1 MIAPAEKRAVRLFRA
16 TALMPFAVALFG
28 PLLPLLIVFAGT
40 LPSAAPHASKLL
52 GGCIAALMT
61 ISAGVSL
68 SALIVQRFPYFPRPL
83 VLPLT
88 ALLATQLLAAAV
100 GVNFVASAFSLACQA
115 GGVICFAA
123 AVAVLGDAKTRRWFL
138 ACFFSS
144 ASAAALFAVALSLMR
159 EPPAMFA
166 YEHGRASGTFL
177 QPNEFA
183 GYLLFVIPLGLAQMA
198 APRWLRAVGFVA
210 AGIGVLGLLLS
221 VSRAAIISLI
231 CAMYIFIRRLGR
243 TAILGYVTVAAISIA
258 LMLLAFRDVA
268 HDPSENAS
276 RLAVWAAALRLVERF
291 ALTGLGPL
299 NFHVAYPALKLPQTL
314 VDEVHAHS
322 VPLQLLIENGVLGL
336 AAFVW
341 LVLGAVRAATRRVRV
356 RAGWNKEESLLFAA
370 ITAGFAASG
379 LQNLIDVVTTFLL
392 ILSWPML
399 GLLFAVAGERRP
411 VGAGQ

>member
-1 MIAPAEKRAVRLFRA
+1 
-16 TALMPFAVALFG
+16 MPFAVALLG

-52 GGCIAALMT
+52 GWFIAGLMA
-61 ISAGVSL
+61 ISGGVSL
-68 SALIVQRFPYFPRPL
+68 SALLAAPL
-83 VLPLT
+83 V
-88 ALLATQLLAAAV
+88 ALLATQLLAAVV
-100 GVNFVASAFSLACQA
+100 GLNFTASAFSLACQA

-123 AVAVLGDAKTRRWFL
+123 AVATLGDAKTRRWFL
-138 ACFFSS
+138 ACFLSS
-144 ASAAALFAVALSLMR
+144 ASAAALFAIALSLMR

-183 GYLLFVIPLGLAQMA
+183 GYLLFVIPLGLAQTA
-198 APRWLRAVGFVA
+198 APRWLRVIGLMA
-210 AGIGVLGLLLS
+210 AGIGILGLLLS
-221 VSRAAIISLI
+221 VSRAAIVSLI
-231 CAMYIFIRRLGR
+231 CAMYVFMRRLGR
-243 TAILGYVTVAAISIA
+243 RAMLGYVALAALSIT

-299 NFHVAYPALKLPQTL
+299 NFHLAYPALKLPQTL

-322 VPLQLLIENGVLGL
+322 VPLQLLIENGILGL
-336 AAFVW
+336 SAFIW
-341 LVLGAVRAATRRVRV
+341 LVFEAARACVR
-356 RAGWNKEESLLFAA
+356 RARMKTAWRPEESFVFAA
-370 ITAGFAASG
+370 VTAGFAASG

-399 GLLFAVAGERRP
+399 GLIFAIADERTPLRAGP
-411 VGAGQ
+411 

>member
-1 MIAPAEKRAVRLFRA
+1 
-16 TALMPFAVALFG
+16 MPFAVALLG

-40 LPSAAPHASKLL
+40 LPAAAPHASKLL
-52 GGCIAALMT
+52 GWCITAIMA

-68 SALIVQRFPYFPRPL
+68 PALIAQRFPRFPRSLAAPL
-83 VLPLT
+83 V
-88 ALLATQLLAAAV
+88 ALFATQLLAAAV
-100 GVNFVASAFSLACQA
+100 GVNFAVSSFSLACQA

-123 AVAVLGDAKTRRWFL
+123 AVAVLGDAKTRRCFL
-138 ACFFSS
+138 ACFLSS
-144 ASAAALFAVALSLMR
+144 ASAAALFAIALSLMR

-177 QPNEFA
+177 HPNEFA
-183 GYLLFVIPLGLAQMA
+183 GYLLFVIPLGLAQTA
-198 APRWLRAVGFVA
+198 APRWLRALGLVA
-210 AGIGVLGLLLS
+210 ATIGILGLLLS
-221 VSRAAIISLI
+221 VSRAAIVSLI
-231 CAMYIFIRRLGR
+231 CAMYLFMRRLGR
-243 TAILGYVTVAAISIA
+243 TAILGYAALAAVSLA

-291 ALTGLGPL
+291 ALTGVGPL

-322 VPLQLLIENGVLGL
+322 VPLQLLIENGILGL
-336 AAFVW
+336 SAFVW
-341 LVLGAVRAATRRVRV
+341 LVLEAARAVVRRARTKPTWT
-356 RAGWNKEESLLFAA
+356 GEQSLLFAA
-370 ITAGFAASG
+370 VTAGFAASG

-399 GLLFAVAGERRP
+399 GLIFAIADEQKPAEDG
-411 VGAGQ
+411 G